1 MNPILAITKRNL
13 LNFIRNK
20 GRMIGSIA
28 MAVFMM
34 VAFSFLMKSF
44 MTSGVEQSAN
54 YLISGVIIMTVFQTC
69 INNSSDILSDIATGY
84 MKEVMVAPVSRFEIA
99 LGNVLS
105 GALIATLQG
114 ILVTLISFFLGFRVG
129 IIQLILMVIIMFVS
143 AITFSSIGLFIAT
156 AARNSTSFQTFSS
169 MIMMPLTFVSGAYI
183 PTTAMP
189 KFLLPIVYLNPLT
202 YVTSIFRYITIGIG
216 TINMNEQIRQGIA
229 FLIHGIVITPF
240 MGLVIIVLIGVFFVQ
255 LCIRKFNKADFSAV
269 KVAKAMGGGNPM
281 N

>member
-1 MNPILAITKRNL
+1 MNPILAITQRNL
-13 LNFIRNK
+13 LNFVRNK
-20 GRMIGSIA
+20 GRMIGSIV
-28 MAVFMM
+28 MALFMI
-34 VAFSFLMKSF
+34 VVFSFLMKSF
-44 MTSGVEQSAN
+44 MTSGTEQSAN

-69 INNSSDILSDIATGY
+69 INNSSDILADIATGY

-105 GALIATLQG
+105 GVLIATIQG
-114 ILVTLISFFLGFRVG
+114 ILVTVISFFLGFRVG
-129 IIQLILMVIIMFVS
+129 ILQFIMMIMFVS
-143 AITFSSIGLFIAT
+143 AVTFSSIGLFLAT
-156 AARNSTSFQTFSS
+156 IARNSTSFQTFSS

-216 TINMNEQIRQGIA
+216 SISINEQIKQGIA

-240 MGLVIIVLIGVFFVQ
+240 IGLGIIMLIGAFFVQ
-255 LCIRKFNKADFSAV
+255 LCIRKFNQADFSTV
-269 KVAKAMGGGNPM
+269 KVAVNGTGGGNPM